1 MSNLHIKVIEGFP
14 LYIITNEGN
23 IYNRKTKRQLK
34 HIKNPAG
41 YPIVN
46 LYDGEKINYNPV
58 HRLVAKHF
66 IPNPNNYSDVDHI
79 DCDPSNCH
87 FINLRWCSHM
97 DNCQNRKISIRN
109 KSGHKNIGFSKSH
122 NKYMYSKRYMGKT
135 KQKFFKTLTDTLCY
149 KYIHILKIKAKI
161 I

>member
-14 LYIITNEGN
+14 LYIINHDGN
-23 IYNRKTKRQLK
+23 IYNRKTKRELK
-34 HIKNPAG
+34 RISRQDG
-41 YPIVN
+41 YLVVN
-46 LYDGEKINYNPV
+46 LYDGNKLHHKRV
-58 HRLVAKHF
+58 HRLVAEHF

-87 FINLRWCSHM
+87 FINLRWCTHI
-97 DNCQNRKISIRN
+97 DNCQNRKISSKN

-122 NKYMYSKRYMGKT
+122 NKYVYGKRYMGKT
-135 KQKFFKTLTDTLCY
+135 KQKFFKTLTDALCY
-149 KYIHILKIKAKI
+149 KYIHTLKIKAKI